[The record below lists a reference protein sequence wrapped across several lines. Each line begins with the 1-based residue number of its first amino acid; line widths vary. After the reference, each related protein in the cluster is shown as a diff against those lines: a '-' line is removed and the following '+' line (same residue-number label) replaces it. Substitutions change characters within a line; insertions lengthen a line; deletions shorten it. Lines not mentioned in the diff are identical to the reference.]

1 MIYLEPGGQVVHGQR
16 HAPGHHAR
24 HGADG
29 GRLPD
34 PEAVPA
40 LGLAQL
46 VAQRLVRR
54 EECRVEGEVAG
65 QGHRYVSIEA
75 FPPVISI
82 GTGHNLNF
90 VSVQTELFHVL
101 LELDSKNLIL
111 IDLL

>member
-1 MIYLEPGGQVVHGQR
+1 MIYLEPGGQVVHGQG
-16 HAPGHHAR
+16 HAPGRHAR

-40 LGLAQL
+40 LDLAQL
-46 VAQRLVRR
+46 VPQRLVRR
-54 EECRVEGEVAG
+54 EEGGVEGEVSG

-82 GTGHNLNF
+82 ETGHTLTF
-90 VSVQTELFHVL
+90 VKISTKFKVIPRFVGT
-101 LELDSKNLIL
+101 
-111 IDLL
+111 